1 MIPIMFPN
9 YEKSRAKLLN
19 YEVYNINQ
27 LIGVSLAILNISSV
41 TDPTIDHVRSFFTN
55 GHEWALY
62 EVHKDFVK
70 RTNFF
75 RPNYKG
81 KDKYYTPKF
90 FDDYD
95 HIRAIL
101 GLIRYALCKA
111 FLSLNYINRDINLL
125 IYLF

>member
-1 MIPIMFPN
+1 MIPIIFPN

-27 LIGVSLAILNISSV
+27 MIGVSLAILNISAV
-41 TDPTIDHVRSFFTN
+41 IDPEVDHVRSFFTN

-75 RPNYKG
+75 RPNYRG
-81 KDKYYTPKF
+81 RDKYYTAKF

-95 HIRAIL
+95 HIRSVL
-101 GLIRYALCKA
+101 GLIRYGLCN
-111 FLSLNYINRDINLL
+111 FLLFFYCSYKDLN
-125 IYLF
+125 